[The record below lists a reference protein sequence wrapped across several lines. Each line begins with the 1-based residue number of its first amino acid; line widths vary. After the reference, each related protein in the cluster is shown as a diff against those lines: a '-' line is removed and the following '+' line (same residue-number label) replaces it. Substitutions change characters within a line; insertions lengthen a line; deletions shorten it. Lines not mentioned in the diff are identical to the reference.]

1 MSRAASAPSA
11 RGHES
16 RAAHRRGLGSLALAL
31 AFAALLAALSLVVWR
46 QSRALES
53 LRALESVRRERALAQ
68 AERFELSREI
78 QYLESRGRVEP
89 YASER
94 LGLHVPTGSDELV
107 LLRIDDSAE
116 PDAEEGT

>member
-1 MSRAASAPSA
+1 MSRPAPARSARGDASRAAP
-11 RGHES
+11 
-16 RAAHRRGLGSLALAL
+16 RRGLGSLALAL

-53 LRALESVRRERALAQ
+53 LRALEAVRRERALAQ
-68 AERFELSREI
+68 AERFELAREI

-107 LLRIDDSAE
+107 LLRIDQSAG
-116 PDAEEGT
+116 PDPEGES